1 MKIVDKYVYPK
12 SSRANIAGLRHY
24 TLDGTEEKLPS
35 VTTVLG
41 NTQPKEKQESL
52 ERWRERVGLR
62 EAQKIT
68 RDAAI
73 RGTAMHKYLEDL
85 IRGDRSLDLTPLGVE
100 ATKMAE
106 IIVDHG
112 LSYVDE
118 VYGIEA
124 TLYYPGLYAGSV
136 DLIGRYKDKVS
147 IIDFKQ
153 TAAIRGTAMH
163 KYLEDLIRGDR
174 SLDLTP
180 LGVEATKMAEIIV
193 DHGLS
198 YVDEVYGIEAT
209 LYYPGLYAGSV
220 DLIGRY
226 KDKISI
232 IDFKQTN
239 KPKQREWIGDYF
251 LQMAAYGMAHDAVY
265 GTNIEQGVIMMC
277 SKDGFYQ
284 QFVIEGEEFRD
295 ANTIF

>member
-41 NTQPKEKQESL
+41 NTHPKEKQESL
-52 ERWRERVGLR
+52 ERWRQRVGLR

-85 IRGDRSLDLTPLGVE
+85 IRGERSLDLTPLGVE

-106 IIVDHG
+106 IIVERG
-112 LSYVDE
+112 LNDCSE
-118 VYGIEA
+118 IYGIEA

-136 DLIGRYKDKVS
+136 DLVAK
-147 IIDFKQ
+147 
-153 TAAIRGTAMH
+153 
-163 KYLEDLIRGDR
+163 
-174 SLDLTP
+174 
-180 LGVEATKMAEIIV
+180 
-193 DHGLS
+193 
-198 YVDEVYGIEAT
+198 
-209 LYYPGLYAGSV
+209 
-220 DLIGRY
+220 Y

-265 GTNIEQGVIMMC
+265 GTTIEQGVIMMC
-277 SKDGFYQ
+277 SKDGYYQ
-284 QFVIEGEEFRD
+284 QFVIEGKEFRD
-295 ANTIF
+295 AKHKFLGRLDEFYSLDNNSDAVVRGDR